1 MRYIITMTSII
12 LFIISS
18 CKTNTASHE
27 KTIFKTEKIS
37 LSERTRGTIR
47 DFTLSNG
54 KMVSSINGNITTQ
67 EISQNDWSKIVEY
80 TEEINVEG
88 ISKLEALSTKRF
100 SDAALASHI
109 TITKNGIDYQSS
121 TFDSGNPPLEL
132 KNLYNEIQRIIETK
146 KSK

>member
-1 MRYIITMTSII
+1 MRYIIIITSMV

-18 CKTNTASHE
+18 CKTNMASHE
-27 KTIFKTEKIS
+27 KTIFRTEKLS

-54 KMVSSINGNITTQ
+54 KLVSSINGNVTTQ

-80 TEEINVEG
+80 TEQINAEN
-88 ISKLEALSTKRF
+88 ISKLEAPTTKRF

-132 KNLYNEIQRIIETK
+132 KNLYTEIQRIIKTE

>member
-1 MRYIITMTSII
+1 MRYIIIITSMV

-18 CKTNTASHE
+18 CKTNTASHK

-54 KMVSSINGNITTQ
+54 KMISSINGNITTQ
-67 EISQNDWSKIVEY
+67 EISQNDWSKILQY

-121 TFDSGNPPLEL
+121 TFDSGNPPAEL
-132 KNLYNEIQRIIETK
+132 KDLYNEVQRIIKTK
-146 KSK
+146 KSR

>member
-1 MRYIITMTSII
+1 MRYIIIITSMV

-18 CKTNTASHE
+18 CKTNMASHE
-27 KTIFKTEKIS
+27 KTIFKTEKVS

-54 KMVSSINGNITTQ
+54 KLVSSINGNINTQ
-67 EISQNDWSKIVEY
+67 EISQNDWSKILEY
-80 TEEINVEG
+80 TEQINVEN
-88 ISKLEALSTKRF
+88 ISKLEAPTTKRF

-109 TITKNGIDYQSS
+109 TITKNGTDYQSS

-132 KNLYNEIQRIIETK
+132 KNLYTEIQRIIKTK

>member
-1 MRYIITMTSII
+1 MRNFIITAT
-12 LFIISS
+12 ISLLIVS
-18 CKTNTASHE
+18 GCKTKPTL
-27 KTIFKTEKIS
+27 FKKSISKIETIS

-54 KMVSSINGNITTQ
+54 KLMSSINGNMNSQ
-67 EISQNDWSKIVEY
+67 KISQNDWSKILEY
-80 TEEINVEG
+80 TEKIDAEN
-88 ISKLEALSTKRF
+88 ISKLEASTTKRF

-109 TITKNGIDYQSS
+109 TITKNGTDYQSS